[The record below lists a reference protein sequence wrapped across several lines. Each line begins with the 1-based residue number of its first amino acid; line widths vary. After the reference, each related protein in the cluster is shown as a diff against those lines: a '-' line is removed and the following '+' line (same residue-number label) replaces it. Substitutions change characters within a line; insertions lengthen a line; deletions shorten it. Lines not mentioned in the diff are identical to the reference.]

1 MKLRLASFW
10 FQVVL
15 TAGFLVLLAWR
26 VDISEALQTLPN
38 ANWAWV
44 LPGLLAFT
52 FSKALHTARWRLF
65 LGNHRNVPFFGLFG
79 IFLVH
84 NMANAVLLLRAGDV
98 LRIQTT
104 SQRYSIPRSELTATV
119 VVVETLLD
127 GFAFILL
134 VGLAFGLGAIPGVLR
149 ATFWGMAGLAFL
161 GLVLGIAC
169 ARWLKPEHLDRVYPI
184 RWLSDEARSGI
195 KSLAGQFLDG
205 MRALRD
211 VRLAVP
217 AATLGLAGWLCEAV
231 AYWFFG
237 HAFGLGLHFSEYLLI
252 MMTANFAVSIPITP
266 SGIGPYEVATQALAA
281 GLGADPALATGFA
294 IGTHLTFIIWITLTG
309 LAAMWLMRLTPDE
322 IFYFSREEPQP
333 QAEVT

>member
-10 FQVVL
+10 FQVAL

-26 VDISEALQTLPN
+26 VDISAALGTLPD

-44 LPGLLAFT
+44 LPGLCIFT
-52 FSKALHTARWRLF
+52 IAKALHTARWRLF
-65 LGNHRNVPFFGLFG
+65 LGDHRDVPLLGLLG

-98 LRIQTT
+98 LRVQTT
-104 SQRYSIPRSELTATV
+104 SQRYGIPRSELTATV

-127 GFAFILL
+127 GFAFIIL
-134 VGLAFGLGAIPGVLR
+134 VAIAFALGAIPGVLR
-149 ATFWGMAGLAFL
+149 ATFWAMAGLALL
-161 GLVLGIAC
+161 GLALGIVT

-184 RWLSDEARSGI
+184 RWLSNEARRGI
-195 KSLAGQFLDG
+195 KSLVGQFLDG
-205 MRALRD
+205 MRAMRD

-252 MMTANFAVSIPITP
+252 MMTANFVVSIPITP

-322 IFYFSREEPQP
+322 IFYFSQDRPQT
-333 QAEVT
+333 EVT